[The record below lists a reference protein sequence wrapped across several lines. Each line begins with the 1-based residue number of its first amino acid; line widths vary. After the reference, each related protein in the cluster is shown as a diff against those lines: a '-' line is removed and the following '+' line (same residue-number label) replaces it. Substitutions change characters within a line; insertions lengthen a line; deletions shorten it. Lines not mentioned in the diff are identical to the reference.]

1 LPKPET
7 GYTWTTITKQ
17 MKDEN
22 VYKTLRTE
30 WKKSRR
36 FYEKLEAIKKKAAA
50 PAKK

>member
-1 LPKPET
+1 
-7 GYTWTTITKQ
+7 

-36 FYEKLEAIKKKAAA
+36 FYEKLEAIKKKKAA
-50 PAKK
+50 PIKK